1 MHLNLLSVHFI
12 RLYDW
17 RCINNFSTSV
27 HVINIGTYTA
37 NWKMNYDQLK
47 SLVMVIK
54 TILCHVFI
62 RFIMNSLNEPF
73 YLCVCCTKRL
83 FVPCVTQT
91 IYRLLFRFFFSSFSC
106 KQFRIKMKLTV
117 FCILLG
123 RLRT

>member
-1 MHLNLLSVHFI
+1 MQNVTTITKTKKNIFLTVCPHRIVTFQRCISICCLHFI
-12 RLYDW
+12 RLHDW

-62 RFIMNSLNEPF
+62 RFIMNSLNEP
-73 YLCVCCTKRL
+73 YKYYMSV
-83 FVPCVTQT
+83 VWAVTNSLST
-91 IYRLLFRFFFSSFSC
+91 SA
-106 KQFRIKMKLTV
+106 
-117 FCILLG
+117 
-123 RLRT
+123 